1 LVLVVNGG
9 FGCQYWSLVLEADLR
24 HTLSTQ
30 WPYVVIVAVFLAG
43 ALSKSLVTHRFV
55 QSLRID
61 WSTLGLDSPLART
74 LAILARDV
82 ESGPLEWNLLVLL
95 ASFFLTLKP

>member
-1 LVLVVNGG
+1 MAASGVNIGA
-9 FGCQYWSLVLEADLR
+9 LVLEAALR

-30 WPYVVIVAVFLAG
+30 WLYVVIVAVFLAG
-43 ALSKSLVTHRFV
+43 ALTKSLVTYRFV
-55 QSLRID
+55 RSLVID